1 MIRVEHLRACPRHR
15 DSLWLDLRDGA
26 TLADAF
32 AASGWDAAPAA
43 VFGER
48 ARADRPLENGDRVEV
63 LRPLIADPKEAR
75 RRRARGARG

>member
-1 MIRVEHLRACPRHR
+1 MIRAEVILAWPRRHESR
-15 DSLWLDLRDGA
+15 WLDLPEGA

-32 AASGWDAAPAA
+32 VASGWEATLAA

-48 ARADRPLENGDRVEV
+48 ARPGRPLEHGDRIEV

-75 RRRARGARG
+75 RRRAQGAPG